1 MRAGRFKWVEPDQ
14 VGTAPSMVQGH
25 PMSKTK
31 FSLSKTGCNWVAV
44 PTGSISKNQSVS
56 RQKMENAVSASKD
69 ASFGMSNS
77 KISLLFIYMH
87 SKMDVT
93 KKLKRLIIWNGGSR
107 TLATLV
113 LVDSC
118 CPIV

>member
-1 MRAGRFKWVEPDQ
+1 METSRVRAGRFKWVEPDQ
-14 VGTAPSMVQGH
+14 VGTAPSLVQGH

-77 KISLLFIYMH
+77 KISLLI
-87 SKMDVT
+87 T
-93 KKLKRLIIWNGGSR
+93 
-107 TLATLV
+107 V
-113 LVDSC
+113 LLS
-118 CPIV
+118 PL

>member
-1 MRAGRFKWVEPDQ
+1 
-14 VGTAPSMVQGH
+14 MVQGH

-44 PTGSISKNQSVS
+44 PTDSISKNQSVP

-77 KISLLFIYMH
+77 KICQYYMVKIDYK
-87 SKMDVT
+87 SD
-93 KKLKRLIIWNGGSR
+93 IWSQNIS
-107 TLATLV
+107 
-113 LVDSC
+113 
-118 CPIV
+118 I